1 MQLPGMTTEPL
12 RLTVDITW
20 WAPDDDF
27 SCSRRL
33 WSRSRDGST
42 WQLEDMATTGSP
54 IRLLALPG
62 RWAEIAEQSG
72 SYFVSLVENSLP
84 PFSSL

>member
-1 MQLPGMTTEPL
+1 MSSDPL
-12 RLTVDITW
+12 RLSVDLTW

-33 WSRSRDGST
+33 WSRSRPGDS

-54 IRLLALPG
+54 IRLLELPD
-62 RWAEIAEQSG
+62 RWDEVATLAG
-72 SYFVSLVENSLP
+72 AYFVQLVETQMS
-84 PFSSL
+84 PFL